1 MPTPVARAVSEPV
14 LDGRRWL
21 SPLGALAAAFTAMCC
36 LGVTATVSLATAVG
50 ACGARYI
57 GFWVW
62 TCRFV

>member
-50 ACGARYI
+50 ACGAR
-57 GFWVW
+57 
-62 TCRFV
+62 